1 MKAASAAAS
10 GRELAVVT
18 AVSSALVLAQAVV
31 FAAFGLALFAMGRDL
46 GWSATD
52 TGAAYT
58 LVVLGACAGAPMPVV
73 LIRWIGA
80 SRTVV
85 TGQVVLGCAFLVLWS
100 TASLAQLY
108 FGAVMAGI
116 GFSLSAN
123 TPGVYLVSGWAGPRA
138 PRLIGIYMMVAM
150 LGNAL
155 GPPGAQAMIAAD
167 GWRGYSLAVVL
178 LCVVNAVFCVVCLRD
193 PPVAAMPG
201 GEGNWLRGL
210 GRVLRSP
217 IFVLLATGI
226 VASQICLV
234 TVASVAPAHLVGE
247 GLTSELAAR
256 LLGVEGIASA
266 LVTGL
271 LGHFSDKLPPRR
283 MLPVTLAACAAGMLI
298 LGFSRDPLT
307 LHAFALLMGAGVGGA
322 TLTVTLLL
330 VRYFGP
336 AGGAASLGAV
346 WTLAGLA
353 ALGPWI
359 SGMVADATGGYAP
372 ALIGFGIAMIPIA
385 AASLA
390 LPREPEAAAPATA
403 SG

>member
-1 MKAASAAAS
+1 MSAAALAPQR

-85 TGQVVLGCAFLVLWS
+85 AGQVLLACAFLVLWN

-108 FGAVMAGI
+108 LGALMAGI
-116 GFSLSAN
+116 GFSLSGN
-123 TPGVYLVSGWAGPRA
+123 TPGVYLVSGWAGARA

-155 GPPGAQAMIAAD
+155 GPPGAQALIAGG
-167 GWRGYSLAVVL
+167 GWRGYSLAVAC
-178 LCVVNAVFCVVCLRD
+178 LCAANAVFCAVCLRD
-193 PPVAAMPG
+193 PPVVEAAG
-201 GEGNWLRGL
+201 GEGHWLRGL

-217 IFVLLATGI
+217 VFVLLATGI
-226 VASQICLV
+226 VSSQICLV
-234 TVASVAPAHLVGE
+234 TVASVAPAHLVGQ
-247 GLTSELAAR
+247 GLTSDLAAR

-271 LGHFSDKLPPRR
+271 LGHFAGLLSPRR
-283 MLPVTLAACAAGMLI
+283 MLPVALGACAAGMLI
-298 LGFSRDPLT
+298 LGASRDPLA

-336 AGGAASLGAV
+336 AGGSASLGAI

-372 ALIGFGIAMIPIA
+372 ALVGFGIAMVPIVL
-385 AASLA
+385 ASMA
-390 LPREPEAAAPATA
+390 LPREPTDTPPP
-403 SG
+403 G